1 MSLVWGSFIM
11 ILTTQWFGTFI
22 VEDGKILERALF
34 PKNEDEIAR
43 RLCVLQAGGILDE
56 EREIAGRLT
65 GEDRDNLEGDNERLA
80 GLCSAICGRVEI
92 FPEEHGYDTTLL
104 QRATISLARESLSV
118 KVEKDRHITQAIN
131 LLDELTKSKNVL
143 SERLEEWYNI
153 YFPEVSGKID
163 HEGLVDAV
171 FACKDREEVS
181 GRLGM
186 PELAEKH
193 TGSEVGEVEM
203 EQYRSL
209 SGLIREVEG
218 TISRNQDY
226 IQNSMEEIAPNLTV
240 IAGASVG
247 ARLISS
253 AGSLERLS
261 RLPSS
266 TVQMLG
272 AEKALFRFLKHKGLP
287 PKHGVIFMHPRV
299 HSAPY
304 WQRGNI
310 ARTFASKI
318 SLAAK
323 VDFHSGRDVS
333 EDLLESLEKQ
343 MSVIQKKYKEPP
355 KPKPK
360 TKAMSKPKRRKKR
373 GKKRKR
379 R

>member
-1 MSLVWGSFIM
+1 M

-22 VEDGKILERALF
+22 LEDGKILEISLF
-34 PKNEDEIAR
+34 PKKEDEIAS
-43 RLCVLQAGGILDE
+43 RLRLLQSGEILDE
-56 EREIAGRLT
+56 ERDIVGRLS
-65 GEDRDNLEGDNERLA
+65 EDEREELDGDDERLR
-80 GLCSAICGRVEI
+80 GLCSSICEKTDLS
-92 FPEEHGYDTTLL
+92 PYEHGYDIDLL
-104 QRATISLARESLSV
+104 QKATILLARESLSV
-118 KVEKDRHITQAIN
+118 KVEKDKHITQAIN
-131 LLDELTKSKNVL
+131 LIDELIKSKNVL

-153 YFPEVSGKID
+153 YFPEVAANVD
-163 HEGLVDAV
+163 HEKLVDAV
-171 FACKDREEVS
+171 FAGKNREEVS
-181 GRLGM
+181 GQLGM

-203 EQYRSL
+203 EQYHHL
-209 SGLIREVEG
+209 SGLIKEVEN
-218 TISRNQDY
+218 TMESTQEY
-226 IQNSMEEIAPNLTV
+226 IKNSMEEIAPNLTA
-240 IAGASVG
+240 IAGSSVG

-272 AEKALFRFLKHKGLP
+272 AEKALFRFLKHKGRP

-299 HSAPY
+299 HSASY

-318 SLAAK
+318 SVAVK
-323 VDFHSGRDVS
+323 VDFHSGRDIS
-333 EDLLESLEKQ
+333 EDLLEQLEKQ
-343 MSVIQKKYKEPP
+343 VSMIKEKYPDPP
-355 KPKPK
+355 KPKQ
-360 TKAMSKPKRRKKR
+360 KPRRRKKR